1 MMQVVQKE
9 DSSSSIRRQSGMDR
23 VIEKTPWQQHKQ
35 KVIWAGA
42 AGYFVV

>member
-1 MMQVVQKE
+1 MRAVQNKE
-9 DSSSSIRRQSGMDR
+9 PSSNIRRQAGMDR

-42 AGYFVV
+42 AGYFPV